1 MIGEVIALMTI
12 RSSTALRND
21 YGEISR
27 LCRESGEPVFI
38 TRNGDG
44 DLVVQS
50 IDAYNRREAGLDL
63 REKLL
68 EAEEQLA
75 SGVKPIPLE
84 EAAEGWRAL
93 RDELHAR

>member
-1 MIGEVIALMTI
+1 MMI
-12 RSSTALRND
+12 RPSTAIRNE

-27 LCRESGEPVFI
+27 VCHESGQPVYI
-38 TRNGDG
+38 TKNGEG

-50 IDAYNRREAGLDL
+50 LAAYHQREAMLDL

-75 SGVKPIPLE
+75 AGIQPLSLN
-84 EAAEGWRAL
+84 EAAEKWRAL
-93 RDELHAR
+93 ADELHAR

>member
-1 MIGEVIALMTI
+1 MMTI
-12 RSSTALRND
+12 RPSIALRNE

-27 LCRESGEPVFI
+27 ICRESGEPVFI
-38 TRNGDG
+38 TRNGEG

-50 IDAYNRREAGLDL
+50 LAAYNQREASLEL